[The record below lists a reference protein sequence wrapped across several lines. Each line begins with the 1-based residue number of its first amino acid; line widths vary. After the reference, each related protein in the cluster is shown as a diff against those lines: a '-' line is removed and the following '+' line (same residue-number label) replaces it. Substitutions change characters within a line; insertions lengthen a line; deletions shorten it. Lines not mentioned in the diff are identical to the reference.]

1 MLFTADEVG
10 SDDMEAVLEFSAR
23 EAAQS
28 STVASSS
35 MAVNGSHPYSGRQG
49 LNGRLSELDSELKD
63 VDEQIER
70 LRELRSQIIAERN
83 RVNEKVKTMQGA
95 PRLSA
100 SNSLASARPSGKAL
114 QAGSIN
120 YMTEVFEWSGELK
133 ARMREVFGIQNFRL
147 CQEGVCNANMDGRD
161 IVCIMPTGGGKSLTY
176 QLPALL
182 NPGTTLVISP
192 LISLITDQILHLRE
206 FGVEAVMLM
215 GSTSKEESRDIYS
228 RLAAAANS
236 KNRNGMAGPEI
247 KFCYVTPEKIAASK
261 SFTSMLEKL
270 ANAGKLSRIVI
281 DEAHC
286 VSQLGHDFRP
296 DYKKLSILR
305 QLFPRVPIL
314 ALSATCPPK
323 VLKDLLTTL
332 RLKPIVSGTAA
343 TADGTI
349 YFSAPL
355 YRKNLHYTVVP
366 KPSSASGVIKAM
378 TKYILDHH
386 HNDSG
391 IVYCMSKKD
400 TETVAQGL
408 AEGKIRSGVYHA
420 DVHDRTKA
428 ELHERWRRGDVKV
441 VCATIAFGLGIDKGD
456 VRFVL
461 HHSVGLRCI
470 KGIDINIFLRCLNL
484 WKATIRHV
492 YRAASHPLILTKS
505 LLNQESGRAGRD
517 GNDSDCILYFRPQDA
532 SRLSALVCGE
542 LEGQAKLQDM
552 LRFAMDVEECRKL
565 QFARYFSM
573 SASLSMSAWG
583 TAETD
588 AHARCGHCDN
598 CKRPPEA
605 MERRDVTL
613 PAWQILRVSQVIER
627 MSGRVTMGMLADL
640 VRGAGGGS
648 FGAVVGGRG
657 RGKGKGGA
665 KEKIGLDLDEIAGGK
680 VQLGRE
686 ETEILIVQLFLSGH
700 LGESFH
706 STAYSI
712 NVYVTPGPG
721 ALRITRYSREDVE
734 SGRGQRIQ
742 VTFLRKGK
750 DAAKKNERST
760 KTGDEEA
767 SRAYSSGAKGK
778 KRKRG
783 EESFEDEVDDPIVND
798 DDGMSLYADDDDIAA
813 DRDER
818 EVAKANTSYTSH
830 NVASKIRQRSESEGW
845 TFTMSNGT
853 PVSAAIPSKQ
863 GRGKFKPAIA
873 GSAKLNGSTSLSN
886 ASRTRTPLTTVNRSM
901 DNGVI
906 EIESDSD

>member
-23 EAAQS
+23 EAARSSTTASS
-28 STVASSS
+28 STV
-35 MAVNGSHPYSGRQG
+35 VNGSHSYSGRQE

-63 VDEQIER
+63 VDEQIEK

-83 RVNEKVKTMQGA
+83 RVNDKLKTMQGA
-95 PRLSA
+95 SRLSA
-100 SNSLASARPSGKAL
+100 SNSLAPARPSGKAL

-133 ARMREVFGIQNFRL
+133 ARMREVFGIQSFRL
-147 CQEGVCNANMDGRD
+147 CQEGVCNASMDGRD

-182 NPGTTLVISP
+182 NPGLTLVISP

-332 RLKPIVSGTAA
+332 RLKPIVNGTAA
-343 TADGTI
+343 TADGTV

-355 YRKNLHYTVVP
+355 YRKNLHYTVAP

-386 HNDSG
+386 RNDSG

-408 AEGKIRSGVYHA
+408 AEESGGKIRTGVYHA

-461 HHSVGLRCI
+461 HHSM
-470 KGIDINIFLRCLNL
+470 
-484 WKATIRHV
+484 
-492 YRAASHPLILTKS
+492 SKS
-505 LLNQESGRAGRD
+505 LEGYYQESGRAGRD

-552 LRFAMDVEECRKL
+552 LRFAIDVEECRKL
-565 QFARYFSM
+565 QFAKYFSM

-680 VQLGRE
+680 VQLGKE

-712 NVYVTPGPG
+712 NVYVTPGLG

-750 DAAKKNERST
+750 DAAKKNGRST

-767 SRAYSSGAKGK
+767 SYSSGAKGK

-783 EESFEDEVDDPIVND
+783 EESFEDDLDDPIVD
-798 DDGMSLYADDDDIAA
+798 DDVGMSLYADDDDIAA

-818 EVAKANTSYTSH
+818 EVAKTNASYTSH
-830 NVASKIRQRSESEGW
+830 NVASQIRQRSESEGW
-845 TFTMSNGT
+845 TFTMSNDA
-853 PVSAAIPSKQ
+853 PVSAAIPSRQ
-863 GRGKFKPAIA
+863 GRGKFKPAIV

-886 ASRTRTPLTTVNRSM
+886 ASRTRTPLATVNRSM
-901 DNGVI
+901 DSDVI

>member
-23 EAAQS
+23 EAAQR
-28 STVASSS
+28 STAASSS
-35 MAVNGSHPYSGRQG
+35 TAVNGSHSYSGRQE
-49 LNGRLSELDSELKD
+49 LNGRLSELESELKD
-63 VDEQIER
+63 VDEQIEK
-70 LRELRSQIIAERN
+70 LRELRSQVIAERN
-83 RVNEKVKTMQGA
+83 RVNEKIKTMQGTS
-95 PRLSA
+95 RLSA
-100 SNSLASARPSGKAL
+100 SNSLAPARSSGKAL

-147 CQEGVCNANMDGRD
+147 CQEGVCNASMDGRD

-236 KNRNGMAGPEI
+236 KNRNGMTGPEI

-343 TADGTI
+343 AADGTV

-355 YRKNLHYTVVP
+355 YRKNLHYTVAP

-386 HNDSG
+386 RNDSG

-408 AEGKIRSGVYHA
+408 AEESGGKIRTGVYHA
-420 DVHDRTKA
+420 DVHDRTKS

-461 HHSVGLRCI
+461 HHSM
-470 KGIDINIFLRCLNL
+470 
-484 WKATIRHV
+484 
-492 YRAASHPLILTKS
+492 SKS
-505 LLNQESGRAGRD
+505 LEGYYQESGRAGRD

-588 AHARCGHCDN
+588 AHARCDHCDN

-680 VQLGRE
+680 VQLGKE

-721 ALRITRYSREDVE
+721 ALRITRYTREDVE
-734 SGRGQRIQ
+734 SGRGQRIH

-750 DAAKKNERST
+750 DAAKKNERRT

-783 EESFEDEVDDPIVND
+783 EETFEDEVDDPIVND
-798 DDGMSLYADDDDIAA
+798 DDRMSLYADDDDIAA

-818 EVAKANTSYTSH
+818 EVAKANTSYTLH

-845 TFTMSNGT
+845 TFTMSNDT

-873 GSAKLNGSTSLSN
+873 GSVKLNGSTSLSN